1 LKNLIKVQISKIQLK
16 RKRRTAMPIKGVT
29 EVVRLPRLGKI
40 RLGIKKES
48 AGGASY
54 PCPTDYFVSPEEVK
68 KVFGEKPHELR
79 IMFPTDDQNQW
90 ASQFLRCYSASRG
103 LVCRGDGE
111 TAIAKI
117 DVRSDEIAN
126 RDSTETELREITCNP
141 AKCTYYQ
148 KAQCRR
154 VMNLQFLLPDC
165 PGFGVYQL
173 DTSSFYSIVNVN
185 SCLELIRGTCGRLSM
200 LPLCLQLVEQEVQ
213 PEGKK
218 KTVRVLSLTAPYS
231 LAEIQRYAQVPP
243 GQVLLLPPPDNEAP
257 DDLFP
262 DEVLGKE
269 EPSGKILNTDKELI
283 LLWDRLKSKVW
294 QMDIQDSQIANWFQ
308 KNYNLEFSLS
318 DLDLMAPPAR
328 IKAEHLEHFL
338 KTLERYSSRG

>member
-1 LKNLIKVQISKIQLK
+1 
-16 RKRRTAMPIKGVT
+16 MPIKGVT

-40 RLGIKKES
+40 RLGIKKEN
-48 AGGASY
+48 ASGVPY
-54 PCPTDYFVSPEEVK
+54 PSPTDYFVCPEEVR
-68 KVFGEKPHELR
+68 KVFGEKPRELR
-79 IMFPTDDQNQW
+79 IMFPTDEQSQW

-103 LVCRGDGE
+103 LICRGDGE
-111 TAIAKI
+111 TAIARI
-117 DVRSDEIAN
+117 DIRTGEIAT
-126 RDSTETELREITCNP
+126 REAAEAELREVTCNP
-141 AKCTYYQ
+141 AKCLYYQ
-148 KAQCRR
+148 KAHCRR

-173 DTSSFYSIVNVN
+173 DTSSFNSIVNVN
-185 SCLELIRGTCGRLSM
+185 SSLELIRGICGRLSM
-200 LPLCLQLVEQEVQ
+200 IPLSLKIVDQEVQ

-218 KTVRVLSLTAPYS
+218 KTIRILSLTAPYS
-231 LAEIQRYAQVPP
+231 LVEIQRYAQLPP
-243 GQVLLLPPPDNEAP
+243 GRALLLPAPDNEAP

-269 EPSGKILNTDKELI
+269 ESPGKILNADKELI

-318 DLDLMAPPAR
+318 DLDLLAPPAR